1 MTVLEHRSFDRVTS
15 LLWSTRILS
24 TSYSVQSIYI
34 TRKRLIHGKCV
45 TFLLAVCFQVL
56 TAVIGLVGNVI
67 CMLGV
72 RWWGKRPL
80 SLVSIAS
87 ASMTAFILGFYAFAV
102 ISPGK
107 ADAGGTNENLFY
119 LPVSLFVVFVLM
131 QSIGVLPIPW
141 MVLSEVF
148 PFR

>member
-1 MTVLEHRSFDRVTS
+1 M
-15 LLWSTRILS
+15 
-24 TSYSVQSIYI
+24 
-34 TRKRLIHGKCV
+34 
-45 TFLLAVCFQVL
+45 TFLLTLCSQVL

-87 ASMTAFILGFYAFAV
+87 SSMTAFLLGFYAFV
-102 ISPGK
+102 MITPGK
-107 ADAGGTNENLFY
+107 ADTDDTSQSLVY
-119 LPVSLFVVFVLM
+119 LPVTLFVVFVLM

>member
-1 MTVLEHRSFDRVTS
+1 
-15 LLWSTRILS
+15 
-24 TSYSVQSIYI
+24 
-34 TRKRLIHGKCV
+34 
-45 TFLLAVCFQVL
+45 L

-87 ASMTAFILGFYAFAV
+87 SSMTILLLGFYAFAV

-107 ADAGGTNENLFY
+107 ADTGGTSQNLFY
-119 LPVSLFVVFVLM
+119 LPVALFVIFVLM

>member
-1 MTVLEHRSFDRVTS
+1 MTVLEHRSFDRVTT
-15 LLWSTRILS
+15 LLWSIRILFIS
-24 TSYSVQSIYI
+24 SVQSIYI
-34 TRKRLIHGKCV
+34 PRKRLIHGKCV

-56 TAVIGLVGNVI
+56 TAVIGLIGNVI

-87 ASMTAFILGFYAFAV
+87 ASMTAFLLGFYVFAV

-107 ADAGGTNENLFY
+107 ADTGGTSQYLFY

>member
-1 MTVLEHRSFDRVTS
+1 
-15 LLWSTRILS
+15 
-24 TSYSVQSIYI
+24 
-34 TRKRLIHGKCV
+34 V
-45 TFLLAVCFQVL
+45 TFLLVICFQVL
-56 TAVIGLVGNVI
+56 TAVIGLIGNVI

-87 ASMTAFILGFYAFAV
+87 ASMTAFLLGFYVFAV
-102 ISPGK
+102 ISPEK
-107 ADAGGTNENLFY
+107 ADTGGTSQHLFY
-119 LPVSLFVVFVLM
+119 IPVALFVLFVLM